1 MKTELL
7 CVGKIKEQWIKQG
20 VDEFTKRIQPLLALT
35 VTELKDASQER
46 ETELIMRHV
55 EKKTRAKIFALAEE
69 GTQITSSQLAQEFQ
83 HQDRDFIFVVG
94 GPEGLSNRVKQR
106 ADVLLSLSKMT
117 FLHEMAR
124 TILLEQIYRAQ
135 MICKGRTYHK

>member
-7 CVGKIKEQWIKQG
+7 CVGKIKEHWIKQG
-20 VDEFTKRIQPLLALT
+20 VDEFTKRIRPLLALT
-35 VTELKDASQER
+35 VTELKDAPREK
-46 ETELIMRHV
+46 ETELIMSHV
-55 EKKTRAKIFALAEE
+55 EKKARAKIFVLAEE

-94 GPEGLSNRVKQR
+94 GPKGLSDKIKQR

-135 MICKGRTYHK
+135 MIYKGKAYHK